1 MDFDIKKLKLG
12 LGGLAS
18 GFING
23 MLGAGG
29 GMIAVPTL
37 SSLGLDRKKAHANS
51 VAVIMPLSLF
61 SAALYIA
68 SGKVHIPDALP
79 YIPLGLLG
87 SFLGTIFLPK
97 ISNTILK
104 KVFALF
110 VLWAG
115 IRLLIK

>member
-1 MDFDIKKLKLG
+1 MNIDIKKLKLG
-12 LGGLAS
+12 LGGIAS

-23 MLGAGG
+23 LLGAGG

-51 VAVIMPLSLF
+51 VAVIMPLSVF

-87 SFLGTIFLPK
+87 SFLGTFFLSK
-97 ISNTILK
+97 ISNSILK
-104 KVFALF
+104 KIFALF
-110 VLWAG
+110 VIWAG
-115 IRLLIK
+115 VRLFLK

>member
-1 MDFDIKKLKLG
+1 MDMDIKKLKLG
-12 LGGLAS
+12 LGGLAA

-61 SAALYIA
+61 SAVLYLI

-79 YIPLGLLG
+79 YIPLGLVG
-87 SFLGTIFLPK
+87 SLLGTLFLSK
-97 ISNTILK
+97 IPNLILK

-110 VLWAG
+110 VIWAG
-115 IRLLIK
+115 IRLLLK